1 MCLSMSKAA
10 TAPDF
15 RQSSNISGR
24 YRATRK
30 LRNNV
35 VVETPQRPPHIL
47 VIDDHPEELR
57 SLLDLL
63 RAQGMQLSLAEDPR
77 TGLQRAMALY
87 PDLILLDVHMPQMNG
102 FALCRLLR
110 EAPALAQ
117 TPIIFLTGAS
127 SIDDRLEGLSLG
139 SVDYVVKPC
148 AAEEVLARI
157 RIHLQLI
164 WREKATPTG
173 IPDAPQHPDQ
183 MILHA
188 AMRLI
193 GRKLD
198 QVPPLAEIAKQAGT
212 HEKKLSTIFRQHL
225 GMTVFAWIREERLR
239 KSQELLADSN
249 MDIQGIA
256 ELVGFNSAANFTTAF
271 RQRLGM
277 TPSKYRSHA
286 RSGDEVVT
294 EDQSDS

>member
-1 MCLSMSKAA
+1 MCLSVSKAA

-15 RQSSNISGR
+15 RQSSDISGR
-24 YRATRK
+24 HRATRK

-47 VIDDHPEELR
+47 VIDDRPEELR

-117 TPIIFLTGAS
+117 TPIIFLTSAA

-139 SVDYVVKPC
+139 SVDYVIKPC

-173 IPDAPQHPDQ
+173 IPDALQNPDQ

-294 EDQSDS
+294 EDQSGS